1 MRNKAIVIGGS
12 IAGKLAAKAL
22 SDFFEEVVIL
32 EASEQWGEESG
43 RKRVPQSNHIH
54 VLLATGAEELEKLFP
69 NIQNELSE
77 LGSIT
82 NNVTQDIKWYHFGE
96 LKHRFKGDV
105 NIIQQ
110 SRLML
115 EQHIQYRIEAVPNI
129 IIQNGKIVEKLII
142 DNQRVKVCGITVKCL
157 ETGIQEEMYADI
169 VVDASGFNS
178 KNTSWLQEYKIN
190 VKEEKIKIDLSYSTR
205 MFRLKENYCID
216 GKVIYVTPKLPE
228 IPYGALIQ
236 KVEKDQYFL
245 TYIGYANERLPKNE
259 EEFYDFSKKMAL
271 PDILEFLQN
280 AEAISD
286 VSMYKIPYQV
296 RRQFE
301 KTKNMPAGFLVVGD
315 AHTRFDPIYGQGMT
329 IAAMEAMELQRCL
342 QQSNRID
349 KKFTQMFYDR
359 IAKIVEIPWEMTTT
373 EIFRHPELRGDLS
386 SKQKFQQWYTK
397 KVYETAANNEEVYS
411 RFARVVHLL
420 CKPTHLFHPKVL
432 FAILLHKKN

>member
-1 MRNKAIVIGGS
+1 MRDKAIVIGGS

-32 EASEQWGEESG
+32 EAGEQWGEESV

-69 NIQNELSE
+69 NIQNKLIE

-82 NNVTQDIKWYHFGE
+82 NNVTQDTKWYQFGE

-105 NIIQQ
+105 NMIQQ

-115 EQHIQYRIEAVPNI
+115 EQHIQYRTEAVSNI
-129 IIQNGKIVEKLII
+129 IIQNGKIVEKLIM

-157 ETGIQEEMYADI
+157 ETGIQEDMYADI

-190 VKEEKIKIDLSYSTR
+190 VKEEKVKIDLSYSTR

-236 KVEKDQYFL
+236 KIEKDQYFL

-259 EEFYDFSKKMAL
+259 KGFYDFSKKMAL

-286 VSMYKIPYQV
+286 INMYKVSYQV

-301 KTKNMPAGFLVVGD
+301 KTKNMPAGFLVIGD

-349 KKFTQMFYDR
+349 KKFTQIFYAR

-386 SKQKFQQWYTK
+386 LKQKFQQWYTK
-397 KVYETAANNEEVYS
+397 KVYETATNNEEVYS